1 MAFAAR
7 YKGTCSKCGKPI
19 VPGQLIHW
27 NRLVRGSAWHHDC
40 ALPDMAEPTAT
51 PITPITGGDVEVS
64 KKDEVEI
71 YTGSDGIAHIYQ
83 DKPQTV
89 TPPSTPTPEPVKP
102 TTAGKPLSKLRAS
115 SDWHTIL
122 PAILPYTNRVLIIG
136 PPGTGKS
143 TTAINVAGIQHRITM
158 TETTSR
164 EDLIG
169 MFHLIDGAT
178 KWVDGPITAAMR
190 AGVPVLTDEIDRY
203 SPECAS
209 LFYGVIDDKPHIA
222 LPNGEIV
229 HAVDG
234 YKMIMTS
241 NESLDT
247 LPPAVQDR
255 IEVILYAG
263 TPHDAAIAHL
273 PAAQRS
279 AVSCYY
285 KGVPEPSIKL
295 PPTVRRMRAF
305 HKLTSAG
312 LDARVAA
319 TLVFGAAGAPE
330 VTSAITSAESAF

>member
-27 NRLVRGSAWHHDC
+27 NRLVKGSAWHHDC
-40 ALPDMAEPTAT
+40 ALPDMAVPYTEPPTAA
-51 PITPITGGDVEVS
+51 PITTP
-64 KKDEVEI
+64 
-71 YTGSDGIAHIYQ
+71 SDCIAHIYQ
-83 DKPQTV
+83 DKPQAV
-89 TPPSTPTPEPVKP
+89 TPPPLAPEPTTP
-102 TTAGKPLSKLRAS
+102 TAGKPLLSKLRAS

-229 HAVDG
+229 HAADG

-241 NESLDT
+241 NESLDA

-285 KGVPEPSIKL
+285 KGVLEPSIKL

-305 HKLTSAG
+305 HRLTSAG

-319 TLVFGAAGAPE
+319 TLVFGTEGAKE
-330 VTSAITSAESAF
+330 VTSVITSAESAL

>member
-7 YKGTCSKCGKPI
+7 YKGTCARCGKPI

-27 NRLVRGSAWHHDC
+27 NRKVRGSAWHHDC
-40 ALPDMAEPTAT
+40 ALPDITADPVTTPDVGDQLATSEHTAT
-51 PITPITGGDVEVS
+51 VAETRQDLRVPEPAPIESITP
-64 KKDEVEI
+64 
-71 YTGSDGIAHIYQ
+71 
-83 DKPQTV
+83 
-89 TPPSTPTPEPVKP
+89 
-102 TTAGKPLSKLRAS
+102 TAGKSLPLSKLRVS

-122 PAILPYTNRVLIIG
+122 PAILPYTSRVLIIG

-143 TTAINVAGIQHRITM
+143 TTAITVAGIQHRITM

-190 AGVPVLTDEIDRY
+190 SGSPVLTDEIDRY

-229 HAVDG
+229 HAMDG

-263 TPHDAAIAHL
+263 TPHDAAVSHL
-273 PAAQRS
+273 PKANR
-279 AVSCYY
+279 AVVDLYY
-285 KGVPEPSIKL
+285 NGLPKPSLKL
-295 PPTVRRMRAF
+295 PPTVRRMRMF
-305 HKLTSAG
+305 CKLTAAG
-312 LDARVAA
+312 MESRLAA
-319 TLVFGAAGAPE
+319 NLVFGKDGAAE
-330 VTSAITSAESAF
+330 VTSAITSAESTVR

>member
-27 NRLVRGSAWHHDC
+27 NRLARGSAWHHNC
-40 ALPDMAEPTAT
+40 GLPDMAEPTADPVT
-51 PITPITGGDVEVS
+51 IGDRLATSEQ
-64 KKDEVEI
+64 E
-71 YTGSDGIAHIYQ
+71 
-83 DKPQTV
+83 QTV
-89 TPPSTPTPEPVKP
+89 PEPTLEP
-102 TTAGKPLSKLRAS
+102 MPLSKLHVF

-143 TTAINVAGIQHRITM
+143 TTAITVAGIQHRITM

-178 KWVDGPITAAMR
+178 RWVDGPITAAMR
-190 AGVPVLTDEIDRY
+190 SGSPVLTDEIDRY

-229 HAVDG
+229 HAADG

-241 NESLDT
+241 NESLDI

-273 PAAQRS
+273 PAAQRTV
-279 AVSCYY
+279 VSCYY
-285 KGVPEPSIKL
+285 KGVPGPLIKL
-295 PPTVRRMRAF
+295 PPTVRRMRTF
-305 HKLTSAG
+305 HQLTSAG
-312 LDARVAA
+312 LQAHLAA
-319 TLVFGAAGAPE
+319 TLVFGAAGASE
-330 VTSAITSAESAF
+330 VTSAITSAESAVR

>member
-1 MAFAAR
+1 MAFTAR
-7 YKGTCSKCGKPI
+7 YKGTCSRCGKPI
-19 VPGQLIHW
+19 TPGQLIHW

-40 ALPDMAEPTAT
+40 ALPDMAEPTAAPVT
-51 PITPITGGDVEVS
+51 IDGPITVAMRLLAASEHTVTV
-64 KKDEVEI
+64 
-71 YTGSDGIAHIYQ
+71 AHTAETRQ
-83 DKPQTV
+83 DLREQTV
-89 TPPSTPTPEPVKP
+89 PEPAPIEPP
-102 TTAGKPLSKLRAS
+102 TIGKSLPLSKLRAS

-122 PAILPYTNRVLIIG
+122 PAILPFANRILIIG

-229 HAVDG
+229 HAADG

-305 HKLTSAG
+305 HRLTSAG

-319 TLVFGAAGAPE
+319 TLVFGAAGSKE
-330 VTSAITSAESAF
+330 VTSAITSAESAVR

>member
-40 ALPDMAEPTAT
+40 TLPDITADPVT
-51 PITPITGGDVEVS
+51 TPDVGDRLATSEHTTTVADLREQEQTVPELTPIEPITP
-64 KKDEVEI
+64 
-71 YTGSDGIAHIYQ
+71 
-83 DKPQTV
+83 TV
-89 TPPSTPTPEPVKP
+89 
-102 TTAGKPLSKLRAS
+102 GKSLPLSKLRAS

-122 PAILPYTNRVLIIG
+122 PAILPYTSRVLIIG

-190 AGVPVLTDEIDRY
+190 NGEAVLTDEIDRY

-229 HAVDG
+229 HAMDG

-263 TPHDAAIAHL
+263 TPHDAAVSHL
-273 PAAQRS
+273 PKANR
-279 AVSCYY
+279 AVVDLYY
-285 KGVPEPSIKL
+285 NGLPKPSLKL
-295 PPTVRRMRAF
+295 PPTVRRMCMF
-305 HKLTSAG
+305 CKLTAAG
-312 LDARVAA
+312 LESRLAA
-319 TLVFGAAGAPE
+319 YLVFGKDGEAE
-330 VTSAITSAESAF
+330 VTSAITSAESTVR